1 MDEIRIDNLEV
12 YAGHG
17 VYEHEKR
24 NGQSFFV
31 NAVLFSDL
39 KRAGK
44 SDALADSTS
53 YGDIARLISH
63 FLREHRFQ
71 LLEAVAEAVSERS
84 LRHLIK

>member
-31 NAVLFSDL
+31 NAVLFFFFFW
-39 KRAGK
+39 AGK
-44 SDALADSTS
+44 SDALAESAG
-53 YGDIARLISH
+53 Y
-63 FLREHRFQ
+63 
-71 LLEAVAEAVSERS
+71 
-84 LRHLIK
+84 